1 MDETRRPVED
11 LRNSLAECVPEWV
24 ERVVLDVVERQDLD
38 VGRAQELLD
47 DRSADVVSS
56 VLAELEALLDTDVDE
71 QRGNPLAV
79 LRQHVSVQTAILV
92 ELGAAPVSRDPFD
105 ERVAPDDLFDL
116 GPANWADVHPAL
128 AEPGLVWGA
137 WKAATILQRR
147 RDEGMR

>member
-11 LRNSLAECVPEWV
+11 LRISLAECVPRWV
-24 ERVVLDVVERQDLD
+24 ER
-38 VGRAQELLD
+38 
-47 DRSADVVSS
+47 S
-56 VLAELEALLDTDVDE
+56 VLAVVRHQELDTGRARQLLEERSTQVVSAVLTELDALLDTDVDE

-79 LRQHVSVQTAILV
+79 LRRHVTVQTAILV
-92 ELGAAPVSRDPFD
+92 ELGATPTARDPFD
-105 ERVAPDDLFDL
+105 ERIAPDDIFGL
-116 GPANWADVHPAL
+116 GPANWADVHEDL